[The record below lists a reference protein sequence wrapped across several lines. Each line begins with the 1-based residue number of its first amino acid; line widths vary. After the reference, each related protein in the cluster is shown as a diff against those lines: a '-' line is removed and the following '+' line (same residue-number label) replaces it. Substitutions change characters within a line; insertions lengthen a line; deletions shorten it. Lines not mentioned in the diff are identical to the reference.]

1 MILATHALV
10 GAALGKNLEN
20 PWLIVV
26 LCLVVHFAL
35 DSFRHGEYIDHHE
48 RLKNLGRNVA
58 LDLLVGGSIIFSIL
72 FFQDWNFI
80 TFRNISLG
88 ILFCM
93 LPDFLTLM
101 HYRFP
106 TSKILRK
113 IYRFHQ
119 RVHPYPHPSQQ
130 TQWNLRNATNDIL
143 FSVIAILFLIF

>member
-20 PWLIVV
+20 PWLIVG
-26 LCLVVHFAL
+26 LGLIVHFAL
-35 DSFRHGEYIDHHE
+35 DSFRHGEYIDHQE
-48 RLKNLGRNVA
+48 KLKNLGRNVA
-58 LDLLVGGSIIFSIL
+58 LDLLVGGSIIFFIL
-72 FFQDWNFI
+72 FFQDSSLI
-80 TFRNISLG
+80 TLRNIFLG

-106 TSKILRK
+106 TSKILHK

-119 RVHPYPHPSQQ
+119 RVHPYPHPSEQ
-130 TQWNLRNATNDIL
+130 TQWNLRNAINDIL
-143 FSVIAILFLIF
+143 FSLIAIFFLIF